1 MTALFTPSVTDAL
14 LHLEAG
20 AEALS
25 EYRDY
30 SLGVRDSLDVRWRAN
45 ALRRTGLLPTVE
57 PLTGLAGSATSIP
70 FAKEARRG

>member
-30 SLGVRDSLDVRWRAN
+30 SLGVRDELDARWRATAQARQP
-45 ALRRTGLLPTVE
+45 ALVASRPE
-57 PLTGLAGSATSIP
+57 PVPVSAHAGNGQAQGRSL
-70 FAKEARRG
+70 